1 MIEFELIK
9 SELILQKNYVC
20 DFSANKKAVYC
31 QKSKNH
37 QSMLKFSSYQYFKIP
52 N

>member
-9 SELILQKNYVC
+9 SELILQKKYLC

-31 QKSKNH
+31 
-37 QSMLKFSSYQYFKIP
+37 
-52 N
+52 